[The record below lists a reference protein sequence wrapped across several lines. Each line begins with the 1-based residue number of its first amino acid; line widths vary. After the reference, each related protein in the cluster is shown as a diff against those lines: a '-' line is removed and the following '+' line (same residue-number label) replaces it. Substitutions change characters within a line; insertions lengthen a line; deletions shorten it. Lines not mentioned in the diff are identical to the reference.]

1 MERPT
6 PTDVEH
12 EVTPIDMIVSK
23 SDEKGNITYVNPIFM
38 KISGYS
44 QGELLDEPHSILRH
58 PDMPKAVFKYLWE
71 SLENDKEVHAFV
83 KNLCKNGEFYWVLA
97 QVRIAKNPDGSFRNY
112 VSTRRSTSP
121 KAKEAISA
129 LYAKLLDIE
138 NNEGVDASSAALMA
152 FLEENGAS
160 LETFNDFMDKLNEA

>member
-6 PTDVEH
+6 PTNVEH

-23 SDEKGNITYVNPIFM
+23 SDENGDITYVNPIFM

-44 QGELLDEPHSILRH
+44 QGELLEKPHSILRH
-58 PDMPKAVFKYLWE
+58 PDMPKAVFKYLWDN
-71 SLENDKEVHAFV
+71 LKNDKEVNAYV

-112 VSTRRSTSP
+112 VSTRRSVSP

-129 LYAKLLDIE
+129 LYSKLLEIE
-138 NNEGVDASSAALMA
+138 KSEGVDASTQALLA

-160 LETFNDFMDKLNEA
+160 PETFNDFMDTLNKA